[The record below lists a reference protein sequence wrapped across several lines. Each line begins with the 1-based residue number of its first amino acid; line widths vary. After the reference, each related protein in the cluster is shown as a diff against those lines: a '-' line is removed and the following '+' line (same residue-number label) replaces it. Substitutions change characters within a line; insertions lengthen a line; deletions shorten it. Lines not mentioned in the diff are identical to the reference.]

1 MRLRRSALAALG
13 AAPGVWRPGDSSIA
27 DDSDI
32 FGKPIWLDVR
42 GPAVSPNPA
51 SIARVKKE

>member
-1 MRLRRSALAALG
+1 MRLRCSALAALG
-13 AAPGVWRPGDSSIA
+13 TAPGVWGPGDCAIA

-32 FGKPIWLDVR
+32 FGKAIWLDVR